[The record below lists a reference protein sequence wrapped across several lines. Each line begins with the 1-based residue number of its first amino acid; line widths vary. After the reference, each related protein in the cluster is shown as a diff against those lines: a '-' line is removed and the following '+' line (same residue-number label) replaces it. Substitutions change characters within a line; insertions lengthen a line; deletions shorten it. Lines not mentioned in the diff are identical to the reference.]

1 MEINMKKHKRAF
13 IYILQTLILIFPF
26 LACNIGKDIIAQN
39 QYGVFLSIEDNLSQ
53 FDEYET
59 VVIDAQYFS
68 AEEIMSFKESGHKV
82 YSYINVGALE
92 DYRDYYSKYEYLA
105 LGDYE
110 HWDEEVWIDVSSE
123 EWQRFILDELAPMLK
138 DKGIDGFFVDNCDV
152 YYQYPCE
159 EIMTG
164 LTDIMQGLIAT
175 NLDVII
181 NGGDVYLNAYC
192 EAGGSW
198 NEVITGI
205 NQESVFSYIDWDT
218 GALTYASDE
227 DKEYFL
233 DYIERYGDKGAYI
246 FLLEYVDDSPE
257 NRPLHG
263 IIKDYC
269 EEHNYLY
276 YISDSID
283 LD

>member
-59 VVIDAQYFS
+59 IVIDAQYFS

-152 YYQYPCE
+152 YYQYPRE
-159 EIMTG
+159 EIMAG

-175 NLDVII
+175 DLDVII

-205 NQESVFSYIDWDT
+205 NQETVFSKITWNGDVFGSNSKD
-218 GALTYASDE
+218 DR
-227 DKEYFL
+227 EYFGEYVEKYAAL
-233 DYIERYGDKGAYI
+233 GADIY
-246 FLLEYVDDSPE
+246 LLEYTKDSKLIKE
-257 NRPLHG
+257 IDSYCKEHG
-263 IIKDYC
+263 FK
-269 EEHNYLY
+269 Y
-276 YISDSID
+276 YISDSVE
-283 LD
+283 LDG